1 MPLSQPAGR
10 SRIGVRL
17 LALLLFGA
25 LLGAAAPLAA
35 QPVGDVLYVHG
46 IASAQRAGEGPRF
59 IQKGDAINAGDVIN
73 TGGRGFAV
81 IQLKDGSRMTL
92 RSDTTFAVDQYREG
106 GRDESLLLRLV
117 KGGMR
122 TVTGLIA
129 KRNTQAMRVST
140 GTATIGIRG
149 TSFDARICGLE
160 CAQEARAGQKPPA
173 AAPTDAIVARVAL
186 VSGTANVLGANGQ
199 ARAVSKGTP
208 LYSGET
214 VRTQKESWA
223 VLAFRDQSVITVI
236 AESEFKLEDVRI
248 AVAPAPADSFV
259 VRILKGGARSLTG
272 LIAKR
277 QPASVRYQIGT
288 ATIGIRGTGVDGRL
302 ALDCVAGSCNEA
314 AYAYTWDGAVAL
326 EAGGRSVLIEK
337 DRAGLH
343 NPARDR
349 LDLLDRVPEFFL
361 VEKAPRPDTVKI
373 DFDNLFGV
381 TALEGQPSGLY
392 VVMRDGHTEL
402 GGPSGAIDLGP
413 GETGY
418 LGEGWLIPVRLT
430 RTPDFLLL
438 DPFPLPDKF
447 DETLIRLLDVLN
459 PGGSPGDTICEM

>member
-10 SRIGVRL
+10 SRIHL
-17 LALLLFGA
+17 LASLLLGA
-25 LLGAAAPLAA
+25 LLAVAGPLAA
-35 QPVGDVLYVHG
+35 QPVGDVVYVHG
-46 IASAQRAGEGPRF
+46 IASAQRAGEVPRF
-59 IQKGDAINAGDVIN
+59 IQKGDAIHAGEVIN

-92 RSDTTFAVDQYREG
+92 RSETSFAVDQYREG

-173 AAPTDAIVARVAL
+173 AAPADAIVARVAL
-186 VSGTANVLGANGQ
+186 LSGSASVLGADGQ
-199 ARAVSKGTP
+199 ARTISRGTP

-223 VLAFRDQSVITVI
+223 VLAFRDQTVITVI

-248 AVAPAPADSFV
+248 ALTPAPADNFV

-277 QPASVRYQIGT
+277 RQESVRFNIGT
-288 ATIGIRGTGVDGRL
+288 ATIGIRGTGVDGRF

-326 EAGGRSVLIEK
+326 EASGRSIVIEK
-337 DRAGLH
+337 DRAGVH
-343 NPARDR
+343 NSARNR
-349 LDLLDRVPEFFL
+349 LELLDRVPEFFM

-373 DFDNLFGV
+373 DFDNLFGAV
-381 TALEGQPSGLY
+381 ALDGQPAGLY

-418 LGEGWLIPVRLT
+418 LGEGWLVPVRLA

-459 PGGSPGDTICEM
+459 PGGRPGDTICEM